1 MNSIKFSLL
10 STLPLIFIFNLLIA
24 QSKEEFEKIF
34 LKETQGNTPTVIH
47 EEFRNISTLSYNP
60 DTLPKWFFKTPTP
73 TDGAVYAIGISDP
86 DLPFED
92 AINQA
97 AFRAKTMAILYNKVQ
112 IQYFRDVYSIEY
124 TEGKYTKFGQRF
136 DTYFKLS
143 ASGFAD
149 STCFYIEDK
158 HITRYNEAL
167 ILVRY
172 TPIEPSKANMSNDLI
187 STVGTALYIEAQIDE
202 AFEPQAEYEF
212 TSFIRIPNAS
222 AQSSNFTYR
231 KKGNRFLSMSRFMG
245 KTHNFP
251 LFAYRYSNPNW
262 PSNTSPLVSYS
273 GLWSIFSKKLLRQLA
288 LETEQSSIK
297 IRTLDE
303 QYSSQ
308 MRNLSREVAI
318 KNAKLHINGIEFGTD
333 SIVFDI
339 NIIDLM

>member
-1 MNSIKFSLL
+1 MLP
-10 STLPLIFIFNLLIA
+10 TLFLIFTVNCLFA

-34 LKETQGNTPTVIH
+34 LKETQGNGSTAKH
-47 EEFRNISTLSYNP
+47 EEFKNISTLSYNP
-60 DTLPKWFFKTPTP
+60 DTLPIWFFNTPTS

-97 AFRAKTMAILYNKVQ
+97 AFRAKTMAILYNRVQ

-124 TEGKYTKFGQRF
+124 TEGKYTRFGQRF

-149 STCFYIEDK
+149 SNCFYIEDK

-167 ILVRY
+167 VLVRY
-172 TPIEPSKANMSNDLI
+172 TPIEPNRANMANDLI
-187 STVGTALYIEAQIDE
+187 STVGTALYIEAQIGDT
-202 AFEPQAEYEF
+202 FEPQAEYGF
-212 TSFIRIPNAS
+212 TSTIKIANGS

-231 KKGNRFLSMSRFMG
+231 EKGNRFLSMSEFMG

-262 PSNTSPLVSYS
+262 ASNTNPLVSYS

-288 LETEQSSIK
+288 LETEQSSTR

-303 QYSSQ
+303 KYSSQ

-318 KNAKLHINGIEFGTD
+318 KNAKLHINGIEFGAD
-333 SIVFDI
+333 SIVFNI